1 MLRNVAVLALP
12 EVGVFELGVLCELF
26 GSDRT
31 ADGLPGYDFA
41 VCTVDGRPVRTGAG
55 RSTSVSIR
63 PLCQIGSGL
72 CVSGGSGRQPVIH
85 RAPALA
91 RLRYDPY

>member
-41 VCTVDGRPVRTGAG
+41 VATVDGRPVPLQVDGDYIGDAAEAVFGVWPGAL
-55 RSTSVSIR
+55 SV
-63 PLCQIGSGL
+63 
-72 CVSGGSGRQPVIH
+72 V
-85 RAPALA
+85 A
-91 RLRYDPY
+91 